1 MMTAPVLGLVGC
13 AAGGL
18 EEITPK
24 LIQPMMERGW
34 RVAVTLTP
42 TAWTWL
48 DATGD
53 VEKIE
58 QLTGLP
64 VRHKPRMPWED
75 SPHPKIDCYAVV
87 PATSNT
93 VAKMALGIADNQAL
107 TQVCETIGLREV
119 PVVVFPRVNA
129 AHSNQPA
136 WEDHIAALT
145 RAGVHLVMGED
156 VWPLY
161 KPREA
166 PSGRELPWAAIIDA
180 IISAGQTPQ

>member
-1 MMTAPVLGLVGC
+1 MNAPVLGLVGC

-18 EEITPK
+18 EQIRAK
-24 LIQPMMERGW
+24 LIEPVMERGW

-48 DATGD
+48 DAMGEVD
-53 VEKIE
+53 KIE

-64 VRHKPRMPWED
+64 VRHKPRMPWEE
-75 SPHPKIDCYAVV
+75 SAHPKIDCYAVV

-107 TQVCETIGLREV
+107 TQVCEAIGLGEV

-129 AHSNQPA
+129 AHANQPA
-136 WEDHIAALT
+136 WDNHIAALQ
-145 RAGVHLVMGED
+145 RVGVHLVMGDD
-156 VWPLY
+156 VWPLH
-161 KPREA
+161 KPRSA
-166 PSGRELPWAAIIDA
+166 PSRELPWSAILDA
-180 IISAGQTPQ
+180 IVSAGQTGR